1 MRVTSKGQVTIPLD
15 LRRLAGIEPNS
26 DVFFGIENGK
36 ITIER
41 RDVKAENEN
50 GERLKRFLDALDR
63 LEGTGDPALS
73 ADDVMALTRER

>member
-1 MRVTSKGQVTIPLD
+1 MRVTSKGQVTIPRD
-15 LRRLAGIEPNS
+15 LRQLAGIELNS
-26 DVFFGIENGK
+26 DVLFGVENGK

-50 GERLKRFLDALDR
+50 GERLKRFLEALDR